1 MALESMENFDM
12 AQLLCCGSQGRNML
26 PCEQQQ
32 VMYTKNDVYHDHN
45 METDGISSS
54 NDESARGA
62 TTHNHHP
69 NFLESASS
77 FTSIDNG
84 NNKILQ
90 LSKSHSPT
98 SIAFLFGGANV
109 GGVKN

>member
-1 MALESMENFDM
+1 
-12 AQLLCCGSQGRNML
+12 ML

-54 NDESARGA
+54 NDESARGGA
-62 TTHNHHP
+62 HNNHHRHP

-84 NNKILQ
+84 NKILQ

-98 SIAFLFGGANV
+98 SIAFLFGGANT
-109 GGVKN
+109 GAVKN